1 MAVSVR
7 MDPLLEKELELAAQ
21 RRGVTKS
28 QFIIDAVEKALGRR
42 DAFAL
47 MESLT
52 AEEEAR
58 YYGPNAKPADKKV
71 AKAFAAHEQ
80 PYATVASRKQ
90 LVDHLK
96 KKHGVGSSR

>member
-42 DAFAL
+42 DAYAL
-47 MESLT
+47 MLSLV
-52 AEEEAR
+52 AEEERRA
-58 YYGPNAKPADKKV
+58 YGPEANAKDKKV
-71 AKAFAAHEQ
+71 AQAFAKHERS
-80 PYATVASRKQ
+80 YETVASRKQ
-90 LVDHLK
+90 MVDHLK
-96 KKHGVGSSR
+96 RKHGAGSIG

>member
-42 DAFAL
+42 DSFAL
-47 MESLT
+47 MQALT
-52 AEEEAR
+52 AEEEGR
-58 YYGPNAKPADKKV
+58 YYGPDAKPADKKI
-71 AKAFAAHEQ
+71 AKAFAGHEQ
-80 PYATVASRKQ
+80 PYETVASRKQ

-96 KKHGVGSSR
+96 KKHGVGSAR

>member
-71 AKAFAAHEQ
+71 AQAFAAHEQ

-96 KKHGVGSSR
+96 KKHGVGSAR

>member
-52 AEEEAR
+52 AEEEKR
-58 YYGPNAKPADKKV
+58 YYGADAKPEDKKV
-71 AKAFAAHEQ
+71 AKAFAGHEQ

-96 KKHGVGSSR
+96 KKHGVGSAR

>member
-1 MAVSVR
+1 

-42 DAFAL
+42 DSYAL
-47 MESLT
+47 MQT
-52 AEEEAR
+52 IKAEEERRAS
-58 YYGPNAKPADKKV
+58 GPTADPKDKKA
-71 AKAFAAHEQ
+71 AKAFAGHEQ
-80 PYATVASRKQ
+80 PYETAASRKQ

-96 KKHGVGSSR
+96 RKHGVGRTR